1 MANRKIAFN
10 IAFKKNDNQYNS
22 GYGHYYPEAY
32 SGTVLSLRGL
42 IERVAFEQSVYSR
55 DIIEGVVTKLR
66 DSMVE
71 LLQSGQP
78 VKWDGLGTFTPR
90 VESARNGVSKEN
102 MQAGKANVGQDVE
115 GIHIRFIPENAKGE
129 EITSR
134 KFAEQCIYNIVGV
147 TKITKVTQGKK
158 TKRYNELQSL
168 EKWRK
173 DNKPAAEPENHEGN

>member
-1 MANRKIAFN
+1 MAERKIAFN
-10 IAFKKNDNQYNS
+10 IAFKKNDNQNTG
-22 GYGHYYPEAY
+22 GYGQYYREAY

-42 IERVAFEQSVYSR
+42 IERVAFDQSVYSR
-55 DIIEGVVTKLR
+55 DIIEGVITKLR

-78 VKWDGLGTFTPR
+78 VKWDGLGTFTPK
-90 VESARNGVSKEN
+90 VESSKNGVSKAD
-102 MQAGKANVGQDVE
+102 MQAGKANVGQDVA

-134 KFAEQCIYNIVGV
+134 KFADLCVFNVVGV
-147 TKITKVTQGKK
+147 TKITKVTVNGKE
-158 TKRYNELQSL
+158 KRYNELQSL

-173 DNKPAAEPENHEGN
+173 DNTPAPGE